1 MCEFIYDVRT
11 TKGKKYSRVSLKN
24 AVALISRHL
33 KNSGLT
39 NEELKIILHNS
50 AMSPSESKGLLRRA
64 FFWICLLGC
73 PRGGE
78 HYNLLID
85 QFEDT
90 EKGIIFKKFQQKNDQ
105 GGLEGNQ
112 STFEIP
118 FPSDIKGKA
127 EPNEISVSIFQ

>member
-1 MCEFIYDVRT
+1 
-11 TKGKKYSRVSLKN
+11 
-24 AVALISRHL
+24 
-33 KNSGLT
+33 
-39 NEELKIILHNS
+39 
-50 AMSPSESKGLLRRA
+50 MSPSESKGLLRRA

-112 STFEIP
+112 Q
-118 FPSDIKGKA
+118 
-127 EPNEISVSIFQ
+127 ISVSIFQWNLQIIQPRNFI